1 MYHEFS
7 TTVVEY
13 SSLLR
18 SASGSEGHNYDHLIT
33 KLTDTIASA
42 ATESRQVT
50 PHTSNSTS
58 IREALLTQ
66 LYTINA
72 DDFSTLLDPKLLALY
87 EYDIGHRSDDVT
99 PAPGPKTEIGN
110 GFRPVTIDDRFN
122 MLRQVYRG
130 ILTYYFSSYSGVYNM
145 YVNSIHYTSVRYCVT
160 ITEALLFCLIGFRCC
175 YCCCYYRY
183 G

>member
-1 MYHEFS
+1 MYHEFYS
-7 TTVVEY
+7 TVVEY
-13 SSLLR
+13 SNHLR
-18 SASGSEGHNYDHLIT
+18 LSSGSKSHNYDHLIT
-33 KLTDTIASA
+33 KLTDAIASST
-42 ATESRQVT
+42 TESRQG
-50 PHTSNSTS
+50 TSCSTTS
-58 IREALLTQ
+58 TIREDLLTQ

-72 DDFSTLLDPKLLALY
+72 DDFSTLLEPKLLALY
-87 EYDIGHRSDDVT
+87 EHENRHMSDDVELVQG
-99 PAPGPKTEIGN
+99 PATEIGN